1 MSSVEIRVCGR
12 YRIEDKLYEGRHASV
27 YMGRNVQSDSDCAIK
42 CEPKNGS
49 PLSFVMNEGRI
60 L

>member
-12 YRIEDKLYEGRHASV
+12 YPTEDKVTEAPHATVS
-27 YMGRNVQSDSDCAIK
+27 MGRNVQSDSDCAIK